1 MAVASS
7 WMPSGHQLMRC
18 GCQSVLPTY
27 LCHCKSI
34 CSGHTEIGLP
44 VQACDL
50 ADCDVYSY
58 RLDGNED
65 VDVDPISESSA
76 IWSFTYFFYNR
87 RLKRIVFFSCRSLS
101 TLAVQRAFTPGASST
116 PTASQDTAAQATAG
130 RRHTTLEPE
139 SDSEIVGGMDDL

>member
-1 MAVASS
+1 MITSCNS
-7 WMPSGHQLMRC
+7 F
-18 GCQSVLPTY
+18 T
-27 LCHCKSI
+27 
-34 CSGHTEIGLP
+34 

-58 RLDGNED
+58 RKEGSA
-65 VDVDPISESSA
+65 DVDPFSERSA

-101 TLAVQRAFTPGASST
+101 TLAVDRAGTPGASST
-116 PTASQDTAAQATAG
+116 PTASQATADNAG
-130 RRHTTLEPE
+130 RPTTADPE

>member
-1 MAVASS
+1 MQAHHNNLA
-7 WMPSGHQLMRC
+7 
-18 GCQSVLPTY
+18 
-27 LCHCKSI
+27 
-34 CSGHTEIGLP
+34 

-58 RLDGNED
+58 RKDGTA
-65 VDVDPISESSA
+65 DVDPFSERSS

-101 TLAVQRAFTPGASST
+101 TLAVERAGTPGASST
-116 PTASQDTAAQATAG
+116 PTASQATADPA
-130 RRHTTLEPE
+130 RRATAEPD